1 MNITATPP
9 KNFALR
15 LEFNLANTLDRVSK
29 ETQIPKTR
37 IITIGLEKFL
47 SELEQSGIRNAM
59 KEVCEV

>member
-1 MNITATPP
+1 MNITATPH